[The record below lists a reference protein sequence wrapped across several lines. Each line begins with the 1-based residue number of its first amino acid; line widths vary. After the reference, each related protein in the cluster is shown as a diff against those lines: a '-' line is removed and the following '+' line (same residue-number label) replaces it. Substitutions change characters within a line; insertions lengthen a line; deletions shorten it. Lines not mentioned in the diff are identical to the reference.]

1 MTRSFPVGWT
11 RLDWCF
17 AAAWLFVVFVSVYDG
32 YLVLT
37 NRHLMLSAELNPFGL
52 FLIKLNRG
60 RVWYLLAA
68 KCGGTILAC
77 SVMLLLYWRKP
88 RVGMIVAGAL
98 AALQLALLL
107 FLVLN

>member
-1 MTRSFPVGWT
+1 MSRLSPTGWT

-37 NRHLMLSAELNPFGL
+37 NRHLMLTAELNPFGL
-52 FLIKLNRG
+52 FLIKLNKG
-60 RVWYLLAA
+60 GVWYLLAV
-68 KCGGTILAC
+68 KCGGTIIAC

-88 RVGMIVAGAL
+88 RLGMIIAAAL
-98 AALQLALLL
+98 AALQLSLLL
-107 FLVLN
+107 FLLLN